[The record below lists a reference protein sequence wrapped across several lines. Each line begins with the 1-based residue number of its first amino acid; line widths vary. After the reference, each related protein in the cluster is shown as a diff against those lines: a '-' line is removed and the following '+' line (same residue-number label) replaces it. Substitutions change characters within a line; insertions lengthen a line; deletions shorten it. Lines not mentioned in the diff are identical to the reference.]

1 MLHSSLNTNSENNSE
16 MSVLERQRLRLKWQ
30 QQEQLIQ
37 HQPITFFN
45 QLDCAFSGFNGDQ
58 GFGEFLMVGAMKPD
72 PGMET
77 GLNDGFRN
85 VLSYENGSEFETGSY
100 AIPRTVSCPPNVA
113 AAAAANMAQEPAHS
127 SGAAPA
133 GSSKKRKADKT
144 QNPKVT
150 AAEKTE
156 DKKMKGCKEEESKST
171 EPNSSSKSTTTT
183 VTNNKNTKG
192 TSANN
197 TKETSENPK
206 PDYIHVRARR
216 GQATDSHSLAER
228 VRREKISERMKF
240 LQDLVPGCNKITGK
254 AGMLDEIINYV
265 QSLQRQVEFLSMKLA
280 VINPRVDFDV
290 DNYLVKEMYP
300 GCTSSDMV
308 NHASLQFNTLGQG
321 VSNSSLEMVNNPMDG
336 TLRRTISAPVSIPQ
350 TFLDSSSL
358 NQIQQL
364 TWEDEIQNL
373 YSMEYQQQGQ
383 SASFISQPFTGLLE
397 AGHVKLEM

>member
-1 MLHSSLNTNSENNSE
+1 MLHSVNTNSENNTE
-16 MSVLERQRLRLKWQ
+16 MSVLERRRIRLKW

-37 HQPITFFN
+37 HQPITCFN
-45 QLDCAFSGFNGDQ
+45 ENEQLDYAFSGFNGDQ
-58 GFGEFLMVGAMKPD
+58 GLVEFLMGGALKPD

-77 GLNDGFRN
+77 GLHES
-85 VLSYENGSEFETGSY
+85 VLSYGNGSELEMGSY

-113 AAAAANMAQEPAHS
+113 AAVANMAQELAHS
-127 SGAAPA
+127 SGAAP
-133 GSSKKRKADKT
+133 SQSTKKRKTDKT
-144 QNPKVT
+144 QYLKVT
-150 AAEKTE
+150 AKKSE

-171 EPNSSSKSTTTT
+171 EQISSSKSTTSV

-197 TKETSENPK
+197 TKDNSKTSENPK

-280 VINPRVDFDV
+280 VINPRDFDV
-290 DNYLVKEMYP
+290 DNYLVKEMYT
-300 GCTSSDMV
+300 GCTSSNMV
-308 NHASLQFNTLGQG
+308 DHNHASIQFDALGQG
-321 VSNSSLEMVNNPMDG
+321 VLSSSLEMVINPMDG
-336 TLRRTISAPVSIPQ
+336 TLRRTISAPVSIPHS
-350 TFLDSSSL
+350 FLDSSSL
-358 NQIQQL
+358 NQMQQL

-373 YSMEYQQQGQ
+373 YNMEYQQGQ

-397 AGHVKLEM
+397 ASHVKKEM